1 MALGSNFC
9 SNKDMEFAVEQV
21 LQTAEQE
28 GSREIRADHARADG
42 WYSSEAI
49 AAALTTTSM
58 KKRGRVE
65 YTMSLKPLY
74 KHPEEI
80 HSCVGAVVNV
90 DDRHWVAIRSQGG
103 EIWLLDSQECRPI
116 RMTREAYNKFVAKRR
131 AAYPIHWATDM
142 SQPPSSAAASSSAS
156 SQTPVLPLESQS
168 DTMLS
173 EQTPPDAETPMD
185 IEMVDTITGAENVKM
200 ASEQTPPDAER
211 PVDIDMVPA
220 EDVEAG
226 VETGVESVTMVSE
239 QTPPNAGAPADIE
252 IVSSEDIDAGVGE
265 VASAPPAPLGQTRI
279 PVLMVAEQIS
289 PDDAQDM
296 IFSAHLQRGYELE
309 ALALEARSEYMAA
322 LQERGG
328 H

>member
-1 MALGSNFC
+1 
-9 SNKDMEFAVEQV
+9 
-21 LQTAEQE
+21 
-28 GSREIRADHARADG
+28 
-42 WYSSEAI
+42 
-49 AAALTTTSM
+49 
-58 KKRGRVE
+58 
-65 YTMSLKPLY
+65 
-74 KHPEEI
+74 
-80 HSCVGAVVNV
+80 
-90 DDRHWVAIRSQGG
+90 
-103 EIWLLDSQECRPI
+103 
-116 RMTREAYNKFVAKRR
+116 
-131 AAYPIHWATDM
+131 M
-142 SQPPSSAAASSSAS
+142 SQLPSSAAASSSASS

-185 IEMVDTITGAENVKM
+185 IEMVYTDTGAENVNM

-211 PVDIDMVPA
+211 PVDIDIVPA

-239 QTPPNAGAPADIE
+239 QAPPNAGAPADIE

-265 VASAPPAPLGQTRI
+265 VVPAPPAPLGQTRI

-322 LQERGG
+322 LEERGG

>member
-1 MALGSNFC
+1 
-9 SNKDMEFAVEQV
+9 MEFAVEQV

-58 KKRGRVE
+58 KKFGRVQ

-80 HSCVGAVVNV
+80 HNAVAAVVNV
-90 DDRHWVAIRSQGG
+90 DDRHWVAVRAQAG
-103 EIWLLDSQECRPI
+103 EIWLLDSQERRPI
-116 RMTREAYNKFVAKRR
+116 RMTQEAYQKFVSKRR

-142 SQPPSSAAASSSAS
+142 SQLPSSAAASSSASS

-185 IEMVDTITGAENVKM
+185 IEMVYTDTGAENVNM

-211 PVDIDMVPA
+211 PVDIDIVPA

-239 QTPPNAGAPADIE
+239 QAPPNAGAPADIE

-265 VASAPPAPLGQTRI
+265 VVPAPPAPLGQTRI

-322 LQERGG
+322 LEERGG

>member
-1 MALGSNFC
+1 
-9 SNKDMEFAVEQV
+9 MEFAVEQV

-80 HSCVGAVVNV
+80 HRAVGAVVNV

-103 EIWLLDSQECRPI
+103 EIWLLDSQERRPI
-116 RMTREAYNKFVAKRR
+116 RMTREAYHKFVAKRR

-142 SQPPSSAAASSSAS
+142 SQLPSSAAASSSAS
-156 SQTPVLPLESQS
+156 SSQTPVLPLESQTLTQS
-168 DTMLS
+168 
-173 EQTPPDAETPMD
+173 DAETPVDVEMAPAGDGD
-185 IEMVDTITGAENVKM
+185 IETRAEK
-200 ASEQTPPDAER
+200 ATA
-211 PVDIDMVPA
+211 VPM
-220 EDVEAG
+220 DG
-226 VETGVESVTMVSE
+226 VEQEVT
-239 QTPPNAGAPADIE
+239 PAQQ
-252 IVSSEDIDAGVGE
+252 
-265 VASAPPAPLGQTRI
+265 APLGQTSI
-279 PVLMVAEQIS
+279 PTLMVAEQIS
-289 PDDAQDM
+289 ADDAQAM
-296 IFSAHLQRGYELE
+296 IMGAHMERGYELE
-309 ALALEARSEYMAA
+309 ALAMEARSEYMAA
-322 LQERGG
+322 LEERGG